1 MRIFLPAVRLSPSRS
16 RAFRTPR
23 PSCVRAVEALASP
36 GRRRHFSL
44 RSYPFAVFPFAG
56 CNKEPS
62 RLLRW
67 IAWHCTH
74 HRDPS
79 GMQGS
84 SIAPFDF
91 SRPAASSVRSRLV
104 FCRAPGAFE
113 VKAGDIR
120 LTASSLRGLRHCSRV
135 RLGPGPR
142 SFQRLRKENLAAPAQ
157 SSCRCAADGVGAK
170 AGTLTHL
177 GCVPWRGSA
186 GKSAGK
192 VAKARI
198 SSPSRMNLVAIIQ
211 QSVPCRDRLRFVR
224 SKPRSAR
231 PPSPICLRKSPA
243 VARGALY
250 GTLARRCAARQ
261 PFHAAAKPGCPD
273 RSPEE
278 GPRSAQPGFAC
289 GRAHAPGRKPIGP
302 GLFFDRTE
310 DDAGMP
316 ADRFGLLKG
325 PF

>member
-1 MRIFLPAVRLSPSRS
+1 ML
-16 RAFRTPR
+16 
-23 PSCVRAVEALASP
+23 
-36 GRRRHFSL
+36 
-44 RSYPFAVFPFAG
+44 
-56 CNKEPS
+56 
-62 RLLRW
+62 
-67 IAWHCTH
+67 
-74 HRDPS
+74 
-79 GMQGS
+79 GS

-91 SRPAASSVRSRLV
+91 SGRAASSVRSRLV
-104 FCRAPGAFE
+104 FCRAPGDCE
-113 VKAGDIR
+113 LKAGDIR
-120 LTASSLRGLRHCSRV
+120 PTASSLRGLRHCSRV

-231 PPSPICLRKSPA
+231 PPSPIWLTQIAFGGARGSLWNVGRPA
-243 VARGALY
+243 APPVCRSAPPQSQVARISAQKRGRDPLNPAPLTVEHTHQ
-250 GTLARRCAARQ
+250 GGCQSARVFFRPHRRRCR
-261 PFHAAAKPGCPD
+261 HG
-273 RSPEE
+273 
-278 GPRSAQPGFAC
+278 
-289 GRAHAPGRKPIGP
+289 
-302 GLFFDRTE
+302 
-310 DDAGMP
+310 
-316 ADRFGLLKG
+316 ADRFGLLRG